1 MFTLTG
7 QLAGS
12 TESGYFQVFRKK
24 WSVKAERDDDDEK
37 NIIDER
43 VASFALR
50 RRPRRDSLLLV
61 MEESNL

>member
-24 WSVKAERDDDDEK
+24 WSVKAERDDDDDEK

-61 MEESNL
+61 H